1 MKNPPLPDNEAL
13 RLKTLHDLKA
23 LDTLP
28 DAELD
33 RLTEFAAHVFN
44 VPIALIS
51 LVDSDRQW
59 FKSKVGLDAEQTHR
73 DISFCGHA
81 ICQEGVF
88 VVDNALKDER
98 FFDNPLVTGEL
109 SIRFYAGCP
118 LRHPNGSQIGT
129 LCLIDFEP
137 REFNDHDASILTQVA
152 ADVVERLVK
161 LARQQTFS

>member
-1 MKNPPLPDNEAL
+1 MKSPPLPDNEAL
-13 RLKTLHDLKA
+13 RLQTLHDLQA

-59 FKSKVGLDAEQTHR
+59 FKSRVGLDAEQTPR

-81 ICQEGVF
+81 ICQEDVF
-88 VVDNALKDER
+88 VIDNAAKDER
-98 FFDNPLVTGEL
+98 FYDNPLVSEGL

-118 LRHPNGSQIGT
+118 LRHPNGCNLGT
-129 LCLIDFEP
+129 LCLIDSEP
-137 REFNDHDASILTQVA
+137 REFNEHDASILKQVA
-152 ADVVERLVK
+152 DDVVERLIK
-161 LARQQTFS
+161 LARP